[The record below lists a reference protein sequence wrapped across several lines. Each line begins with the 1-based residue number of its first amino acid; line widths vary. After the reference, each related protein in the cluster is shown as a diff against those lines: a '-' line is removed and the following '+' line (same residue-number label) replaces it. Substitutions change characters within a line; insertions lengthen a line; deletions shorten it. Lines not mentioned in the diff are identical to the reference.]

1 MFRRN
6 AVLIVPV
13 ILAACAT
20 QTTPAV
26 DLAAEEQAIR
36 AQSMAWLEAAKAKN
50 AAGEAAVFADD
61 GIAYRANRDPIVGPA
76 AFEAY
81 SIADRA
87 TSPQAVVYWTTDHV
101 VVAAS
106 GDLGYE
112 LGTYQLTGL
121 GPDGTGDDTGKYVTV
136 WKKVNGTWK
145 VAADIASTT
154 KPEAPPTTTTAN

>member
-1 MFRRN
+1 MRRRGV
-6 AVLIVPV
+6 ALMVPI
-13 ILAACAT
+13 ILAACAG

-36 AQSMAWLEAAKAKN
+36 AQSMAWLEAATARN

-61 GIAYRANRDPIVGPA
+61 GIAFRENRDPIVGPA

-81 SIADRA
+81 TSADRA
-87 TSPQAVVYWTTDHV
+87 ANPQSTVSWTIDQV

-106 GDLGYE
+106 GDLAYE
-112 LGTYQLTGL
+112 LGSYQLTGL
-121 GPDGTGDDTGKYVTV
+121 GANGTGDDMGKYVTV

-145 VAADIASTT
+145 VAADMGSTT
-154 KPEAPPTTTTAN
+154 KPAPPTTTTMN